1 MGRQLALDT
10 SVLVAAERSQIRPEG
25 LLLPDDDI
33 GIPMIVLAE
42 FKGGI
47 ACADE
52 QYQPRMRRFLDGF
65 LELAQVLPYDDA
77 VLERHAKL
85 IAWTV
90 HHGVARGQ
98 NDLVVAATA
107 AATGRTIMTLD
118 KHAHF
123 DDLPGVSAIT
133 IDLPPR

>member
-1 MGRQLALDT
+1 MGRRLALDT
-10 SVLVAAERSQIRPEG
+10 SVLIAAERSRIQPQV
-25 LLLPDDDI
+25 LLLPDDDL

-47 ACADE
+47 ACADT
-52 QYQPRMRRFLDGF
+52 QHQPRMRRFLDGF

-77 VLERHAKL
+77 VLEQHARL

-98 NDLVVAATA
+98 NDLIVAAT
-107 AATGRTIMTLD
+107 AATGRTILTLD

-123 DDLPGVSAIT
+123 DALPGVSAIVV
-133 IDLPPR
+133 DLPPR